1 MISTVRHYGVL
12 FSFLCQQVC
21 VKSWNNKKVLIKIN
35 NRIRENPL
43 PESLDEWLNDN
54 TCMNTLCSC
63 TNCVRQLHCQTLAT
77 VTLLLFQCKG
87 IYPRHDTE
95 KMITERTKKIIATI
109 AEDTI
114 LKIFDPQGT
123 SSQVEKQ
130 TCWGMVRLVVVVTEV
145 SSVFFVKARFF
156 LFPLSENISYVYL
169 THHIHPIHIVIPTE
183 TLSLAFQYS

>member
-1 MISTVRHYGVL
+1 
-12 FSFLCQQVC
+12 
-21 VKSWNNKKVLIKIN
+21 
-35 NRIRENPL
+35 
-43 PESLDEWLNDN
+43 
-54 TCMNTLCSC
+54 
-63 TNCVRQLHCQTLAT
+63 
-77 VTLLLFQCKG
+77 
-87 IYPRHDTE
+87 
-95 KMITERTKKIIATI
+95 MITERTKKIIATI

-169 THHIHPIHIVIPTE
+169 TYHIHHTHIVIPTE